1 METIRRNQ
9 VLDEL
14 DIRMLPD
21 GRKRIFSIKFV
32 TAEGKLVFFPQA
44 YACGAGRMN
53 NKQYRVRGIQ
63 PCDCKGNPE
72 LHVYPVRIDNIIA
85 YNGKRVVFVEDKE
98 K

>member
-1 METIRRNQ
+1 METILRNDMLQ
-9 VLDEL
+9 EL
-14 DIRMLPD
+14 DIRTSPD

-53 NKQYRVRGIQ
+53 NKAYRVRGIQ

-72 LHVYPVRIDNIIA
+72 LHVYPVNINSIIA
-85 YNGKRVVFVEDKE
+85 YNGKQVVFNPDKQ
-98 K
+98 